1 MSVAAIRRRV
11 SAFTLVELI
20 VLIVI
25 MGIAA
30 YALLS
35 MFQET
40 LPRSPSPSQLTQ
52 AAHCAQERMELI
64 LGQRL
69 ALGVL
74 GFSSTALDPSG
85 AATCPANAALNV
97 NVTGANAIVAWPG
110 DAATTRYRLVRVWV
124 TDAANTQLA
133 ELNALLA
140 NY

>member
-1 MSVAAIRRRV
+1 MSVATFRRRLR
-11 SAFTLVELI
+11 AFTLVELI

-35 MFQET
+35 MFRET
-40 LPRSPSPSQLTQ
+40 LPRSPTPSQLTQ

-64 LGQRL
+64 LGRRL
-69 ALGVL
+69 ALGTL
-74 GFSSTALDPSG
+74 GFGSTALDPSG
-85 AATCPANAALNV
+85 AATCSANAALNV
-97 NVTGANAIVAWPG
+97 TVTGANALASWSVDG
-110 DAATTRYRLVRVWV
+110 DTTRYRLITV
-124 TDAANTQLA
+124 TVDGTTRLA